1 MIKKARL
8 PHYVFTGA
16 LSLIGSST
24 WATTDDLMSMSFES
38 LARVEVVTAASQARL
53 INDALTAKAVVTSED
68 IRAYGY
74 TTLAQIINS
83 MRGLYTTSDMAYEF
97 PGGRGSGVPGEYASR
112 FMLRIDGY
120 SSADNTYNQ
129 IFLEESGLL
138 DVELIERVEFI
149 PGAGSVSYGNN
160 ALMGTFNI
168 ITKMGAEFNAAEVSA
183 EVFTGAG
190 KKLRA
195 TYGKKL
201 DNGYDMLLSVSALE
215 AAGQDYY
222 MPAYDS
228 PSLNNG
234 IAQNLDST
242 NGHRLFAKLG
252 DDKVSLSMAFSN
264 RQRAWPT
271 NSYSPYAS
279 NFNTPAVS
287 NDESAFVNLRL
298 SDSLNSDLKYSTS
311 AYVGHYKFD
320 YYYQFVNADGL
331 MDTYTNG
338 SVGNWVGL
346 DHKFVYTGAKD
357 HTLIVGMEL
366 RNDYYSNIHN
376 YYTKDQRHNTKYQR
390 HIVSAYVQDDYRL
403 NPSLT
408 LNAGVRYDRASDVAE
423 GEASP
428 FSPRIGLIYK
438 TASDWTFKS
447 SYGTSFRLPVIAET
461 DAAGVY
467 VKPEVLTATEIA
479 AEKAIGTHA
488 TFLATAYN
496 YAIKNRITYD
506 WSSGMNYGS
515 SFNVD
520 SARIAGLEF
529 EYAHQ
534 WQSATRLRTSVAFQ
548 SAADIN
554 GAPPVNI
561 PSVIAKLNVT
571 TPIPALSTAVGFETQ
586 YLGPR
591 YTVNQRELTGTAIAN
606 LTLTNIAH
614 KKGLSWSFSI
624 KNLFDNPY
632 EVPSAVVYKPADH
645 NAVVKQDTLAMRG
658 RHYWLQV
665 SSKF

>member
-1 MIKKARL
+1 MRTRSINLRLIALATAVLTSSNARS
-8 PHYVFTGA
+8 A
-16 LSLIGSST
+16 
-24 WATTDDLMSMSFES
+24 TDDLMSMSFES
-38 LARVEVVTAASQARL
+38 LARVEVVTAASQARE
-53 INDALTAKAVVTSED
+53 INDALTAKTVVTSED

-83 MRGLYTTSDMAYEF
+83 MRGLYTTTDMAYEF

-120 SSADNTYNQ
+120 SSADNLYNQ

-138 DVELIERVEFI
+138 DAELIERVEFI

-160 ALMGTFNI
+160 ALMGTFNV
-168 ITKMGAEFNAAEVSA
+168 ITKMGAEFNAAEVA
-183 EVFTGAG
+183 ADVFTGAG

-201 DNGYDMLLSVSALE
+201 ENGYDMLLSVSALD

-228 PSLNNG
+228 PAFNNG

-264 RQRAWPT
+264 RRRMWPT
-271 NSYSPYAS
+271 NSYSPDAS
-279 NFNTPAVS
+279 NFNTPAVA
-287 NDESAFVNLRL
+287 NDESAFINLRL

-311 AYVGHYKFD
+311 AYVGHYMFD
-320 YYYQFVNADGL
+320 YSYQFVNDDGL
-331 MDTYTNG
+331 MDNYTND

-357 HTLIVGMEL
+357 HALIVGTEL
-366 RNDYYSNIHN
+366 RQDYFSNIHN
-376 YYTKDQRHNTKYQR
+376 YYTKDQR

-403 NPSLT
+403 SPSLT
-408 LNAGVRYDRASDVAE
+408 LNMGVRYDRASDVPD
-423 GEASP
+423 GDVSP
-428 FSPRIGLIYK
+428 LSPRIGLIYK
-438 TASDWTFKS
+438 TGSDWTLKS

-467 VKPEVLTATEIA
+467 VKPEVLTATEIS

-506 WSSGMNYGS
+506 WNSGY

-520 SARIAGLEF
+520 SARIDGVEF

-561 PSVIAKLNVT
+561 PSVIAKLNAT
-571 TPIPALSTAVGFETQ
+571 TPIPALSAAVGFETQ

-591 YTVNQRELTGTAIAN
+591 YTVDQRELTGTAVSN
-606 LTLTNIAH
+606 LTLTNIAN

-632 EVPSAVVYKPADH
+632 EIPSAVVYTPADH